1 MRTRVWIG
9 SVVAL
14 LDQQQTK
21 RSGQQNGR
29 SRGSGSSGKS
39 GGDDRTKQGREHDM
53 NLLESEVDA
62 VEDDG
67 AKPID
72 FEVMKCV

>member
-1 MRTRVWIG
+1 MV
-9 SVVAL
+9 

-21 RSGQQNGR
+21 RSGQQKGR

-39 GGDDRTKQGREHDM
+39 GGDDRTQQGCEHGMD
-53 NLLESEVDA
+53 LLEGEGNA
-62 VEDDG
+62 VRADG

-72 FEVMKCV
+72 FEGMKCD